1 MRDGID
7 RTPERRLL
15 AQRWDSGPQRRTALL
30 AALSLAVAALTAL
43 FAPAAHAQLDYSL
56 YGVADLSYGRF
67 EPSGLEREH
76 RFNSNSL
83 SATFVGVNASYGFE
97 NGWTPG
103 VTLESFFRFQDGKFG
118 RNDND
123 PDLSRNAFASLAH
136 RDYGT
141 LRAGRLQT
149 LLFNTTA
156 RFNALG
162 NSTGFSPALR
172 HIFLAGNLIGVQGD
186 FYWDQAVGY
195 VSPNLEGALE
205 GVSAQA
211 IVARGSRD
219 NPGHLYGGTVIVSRG
234 VFAASLSG
242 QRVAIDDGINNPT
255 AENTWQLG
263 ANYNFGLVNLFG
275 QFTQTRDRGLDVRSD
290 TASVGAA
297 MPLGPGT
304 VQAQIA
310 VSKADGLAVSRK
322 QTTTSAAYVYAYDSL
337 TDFYVVAMD
346 DRVRGQTRGVSAA
359 VGVRYR
365 FDVKR

>member
-1 MRDGID
+1 MTTTIKRVLQAAVAVGI
-7 RTPERRLL
+7 LM
-15 AQRWDSGPQRRTALL
+15 L
-30 AALSLAVAALTAL
+30 AAT
-43 FAPAAHAQLDYSL
+43 PARAQLDYSL

-67 EPSGLEREH
+67 ETSGQIREH

-83 SATFVGVNASYGFE
+83 SASFVGVNASYGLE

-103 VTLESFFRFQDGKFG
+103 ATLETFVRFQDGKLG

-123 PDLSRNAFASLAH
+123 PILSRNAFASISH

-149 LLFNTTA
+149 LLFNTTS

-162 NSTGFSPALR
+162 NSPAFSPALR

-195 VSPNLEGALE
+195 VSPDFE

-211 IVARGSRD
+211 IVARGERD
-219 NPGHLYGGTVIVSRG
+219 TPGHLYGGTVIVSRG
-234 VFAASLSG
+234 VFAASVSG
-242 QRVAIDDGINNPT
+242 QRVSIDDGINDPT

-263 ANYNFGLVNLFG
+263 ANYNFGWANLFG
-275 QFTQTRDRGLDVRSD
+275 QFTQTRDRGLDVRGD
-290 TASVGAA
+290 IASVGAA
-297 MPLGPGT
+297 VPLGPGT
-304 VQAQIA
+304 ILAQIA

-322 QTTTSAAYVYAYDSL
+322 QTTSSAGYVYAYDSL

-359 VGVRYR
+359 LGVRYK